1 MKTAENTKI
10 IDKAVDFLRK
20 AAVELEEFQVQASL
34 GKAEL
39 EDSYEDTKKKFNQFI
54 HDSKFKMQQ
63 GKDKYEDMRTSFDE
77 LIVQLNL
84 GKAETLDKFKE
95 QKRNILLKLHDIEVK
110 IKTNETL
117 NKLYKYM
124 LLDIEMFKVKLEIL
138 ESKLEKGK
146 EDFKTNYEKGKTEF
160 VEFVENFK
168 KKYEKDKEESQWD
181 HFQGEMSEAFQ
192 HFKKAFNKT

>member
-84 GKAETLDKFKE
+84 GKAETLDKFKV

-146 EDFKTNYEKGKTEF
+146 EGFKTNYEKGKTEF

>member
-1 MKTAENTKI
+1 
-10 IDKAVDFLRK
+10 
-20 AAVELEEFQVQASL
+20 
-34 GKAEL
+34 
-39 EDSYEDTKKKFNQFI
+39 
-54 HDSKFKMQQ
+54 
-63 GKDKYEDMRTSFDE
+63 
-77 LIVQLNL
+77 
-84 GKAETLDKFKE
+84 
-95 QKRNILLKLHDIEVK
+95 
-110 IKTNETL
+110 
-117 NKLYKYM
+117 M

-192 HFKKAFNKT
+192 HFKEAFNRT